1 MSISILLW
9 KIWADGIIILE
20 KWLLYNLTFQF
31 SPFLFFARLRQNS
44 LVFLYQ
50 KSPVKRDFYH
60 STIFSFSV
68 MSAAT
73 SAGTVCIAPAGKEY
87 SVLFILTL
95 KGSCP
100 ALGIFMLWFV
110 ICASLLKILSVFPF
124 GKLLA
129 REIPFPCFLIVEV
142 YISHLLFKLF
152 SPFLVPGVYR
162 PRILGLIV
170 AR

>member
-1 MSISILLW
+1 MTAVQFDFSIFPLSIFCEAAA
-9 KIWADGIIILE
+9 K
-20 KWLLYNLTFQF
+20 Q
-31 SPFLFFARLRQNS
+31 PR
-44 LVFLYQ
+44 FLYQ
-50 KSPVKRDFYH
+50 KSPVKRAFYH

-142 YISHLLFKLF
+142 YVSHLLFKLF
-152 SPFLVPGVYR
+152 SPFFISCVYS
-162 PRILGLIV
+162 PRILGLVI
-170 AR
+170 AC